1 LRMRAAKP
9 VVDLPDADL
18 ALPAASPAL
27 WLLSSIINVGL
38 VRRFAASLYT
48 VTGSARTAESA
59 LVWRKKDTLAR
70 ARIH

>member
-18 ALPAASPAL
+18 ALPTASPAL

-48 VTGSARTAESA
+48 VTGSARTAES
-59 LVWRKKDTLAR
+59 LVWRKNDTLAR

>member
-1 LRMRAAKP
+1 
-9 VVDLPDADL
+9 LPDADL
-18 ALPAASPAL
+18 ALAAASPAL

-59 LVWRKKDTLAR
+59 LPGSATPYSTVTDLAR
-70 ARIH
+70 LRG